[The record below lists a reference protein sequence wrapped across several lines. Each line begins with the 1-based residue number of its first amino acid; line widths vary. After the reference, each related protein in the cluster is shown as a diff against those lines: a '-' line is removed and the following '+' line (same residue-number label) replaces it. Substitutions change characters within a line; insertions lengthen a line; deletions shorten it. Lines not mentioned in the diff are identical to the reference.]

1 MRKWFNYY
9 QLQNP
14 ITIHIW
20 EVCLITGLKY
30 FHLQQNFVKVM
41 CYHKMQRRKNNLG
54 NEMLGLQQY
63 IYAALVH
70 DIGKVIVDIEIQLKD
85 GTRWFPWNGIPTQSL

>member
-41 CYHKMQRRKNNLG
+41 CYHKMQHRKNNLD
-54 NEMLGLQQY
+54 NEMLGLQQLFMRHLFMT
-63 IYAALVH
+63 LVKLLS
-70 DIGKVIVDIEIQLKD
+70 I
-85 GTRWFPWNGIPTQSL
+85 